1 VREDDVTSSPPQNK
15 RGGPAN
21 LTPWLAFVG
30 VVIGSVVVAVIWN
43 WNLERNSNRSP
54 AAPSRESQISIST
67 PTATQTELTETAV
80 SPSVNSLTQAQPRWQ
95 VILDTVKGGPFLKS
109 FMPTIS
115 VDKLPPGQID
125 DYSLQDILHA
135 AKKLCGQIG
144 DFRKLDLDEQLD
156 NLVNRLETDCQLMV
170 IRLEI
175 LTSPSENGTD
185 ARHESKLS
193 GEVYASLSEEQKNYL
208 WEADRARAE
217 MLRHVIQ
224 ASNALQ
230 MPNPN
235 FAYEGWG
242 TR

>member
-1 VREDDVTSSPPQNK
+1 VREGDVTSAPPQNK
-15 RGGPAN
+15 RGGPGN
-21 LTPWLAFVG
+21 LTPWLAFAG

-43 WNLERNSNRSP
+43 WDPERNSNGST

-67 PTATQTELTETAV
+67 PTTTQTELTETAV

-95 VILDTVKGGPFLKS
+95 IILDTVRGGPFLKS

-115 VDKLPPGQID
+115 VDKVPQGGID

-144 DFRKLDLDEQLD
+144 DFHKLDLDEQLD

-170 IRLEI
+170 VRLEI
-175 LTSPSENGTD
+175 LTSPSENRTD
-185 ARHESKLS
+185 ARHEFKLS
-193 GEVYASLSEEQKNYL
+193 GKVYASLSEEQKNYL

>member
-1 VREDDVTSSPPQNK
+1 VREGDVTSAPPQNK
-15 RGGPAN
+15 RGGPGN
-21 LTPWLAFVG
+21 LTAWLARAG
-30 VVIGSVVVAVIWN
+30 VVIGSILVALIWN
-43 WNLERNSNRSP
+43 WNPERNSNRSP

-67 PTATQTELTETAV
+67 PTELTETAV
-80 SPSVNSLTQAQPRWQ
+80 SPSVKSLTQTQLRWQ
-95 VILDTVKGGPFLKS
+95 IILDAVRGGPFLKS

-115 VDKLPPGQID
+115 VDKVPQGGID
-125 DYSLQDILHA
+125 DYSLQDILRA
-135 AKKLCGQIG
+135 AKKLSGQIG
-144 DFRKLDLDEQLD
+144 DFHKLDLDEQLD

-175 LTSPSENGTD
+175 LTQPSENGTD
-185 ARHESKLS
+185 ARHEFKLS
-193 GEVYASLSEEQKNYL
+193 GKVYASLSEEQKNYL

-224 ASNALQ
+224 ASNTLQ

-235 FAYEGWG
+235 FSYEGWG

>member
-1 VREDDVTSSPPQNK
+1 M
-15 RGGPAN
+15 
-21 LTPWLAFVG
+21 
-30 VVIGSVVVAVIWN
+30 VIGSVVVAVIWN
-43 WNLERNSNRSP
+43 WNPERNSNRSP
-54 AAPSRESQISIST
+54 AAPSRESQISISR

-80 SPSVNSLTQAQPRWQ
+80 SPSVKLLTQAQLRWQ
-95 VILDTVKGGPFLKS
+95 IILDTVREGPFLKS
-109 FMPTIS
+109 FMPSIS
-115 VDKLPPGQID
+115 VDKVPQVGID
-125 DYSLQDILHA
+125 DYSLQDILQA

-144 DFRKLDLDEQLD
+144 DFHKLDLDEQLD
-156 NLVNRLETDCQLMV
+156 NLVNRLETDCQLVV

-185 ARHESKLS
+185 ARHEFKLS
-193 GEVYASLSEEQKNYL
+193 EKVYASLSEEQKNYL

-217 MLRHVIQ
+217 VLRQVIQ